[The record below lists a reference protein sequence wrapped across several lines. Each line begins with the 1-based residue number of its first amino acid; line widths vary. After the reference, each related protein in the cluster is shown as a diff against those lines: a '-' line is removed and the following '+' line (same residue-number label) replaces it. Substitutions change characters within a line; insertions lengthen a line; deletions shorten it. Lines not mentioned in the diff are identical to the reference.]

1 MTLFKNDDTLEII
14 YKLFQACS
22 YFFHQNKAK
31 ITSTITSDTDKVPS
45 CAAVSTALSGKLNS
59 SSKASGINDDNKND
73 DDSVPSVKAVAAY
86 VDSNISGALD
96 ITVTKGEVA
105 EDVNN
110 TTLSIENTTEG
121 ICIVRV
127 TNLSDGSI
135 QYKSNIKLDRLVN
148 TTRAFTFP
156 SMPKSAKYMVE
167 AWSCNSDTKK
177 LIPTAVKFI

>member
-22 YFFHQNKAK
+22 YFFHQNKTE
-31 ITSTITSDTDKVPS
+31 ITSTVTSNTDKVPS
-45 CAAVSTALSGKLNS
+45 CA
-59 SSKASGINDDNKND
+59 
-73 DDSVPSVKAVAAY
+73 AVAAY
-86 VDSNISGALD
+86 VDSNISGAMD
-96 ITVTKGEVA
+96 FTVTKAQVD
-105 EDVNN
+105 EDVDN

>member
-31 ITSTITSDTDKVPS
+31 ITQTLDDSETTVPS
-45 CAAVSTALSGKLNS
+45 NKAVSDGLSGKIDKDSIVQKIDTSNNS
-59 SSKASGINDDNKND
+59 ALDKVTSCA
-73 DDSVPSVKAVAAY
+73 AVAAY

-105 EDVNN
+105 EDVDN